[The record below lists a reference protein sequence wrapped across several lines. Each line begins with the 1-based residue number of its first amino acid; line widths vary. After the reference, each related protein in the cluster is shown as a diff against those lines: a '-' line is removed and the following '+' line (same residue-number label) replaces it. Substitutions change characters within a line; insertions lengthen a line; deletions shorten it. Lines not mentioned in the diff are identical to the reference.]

1 MGTTLLALGIVVL
14 AARFVGG
21 IALRIGQPR
30 VVGEIVAGVLI
41 GPSALGLL
49 GGPLATERLFPDAT
63 RSALGVIGQVG
74 LLWFMLLVGAGFDA
88 GRIAGRWRAVV
99 TVAVAVT
106 LVPVAAGFALAP
118 LLHGERFA
126 GPGSSVI
133 AFALFVGAMLSVSAF
148 PVTVRILEE
157 RGLDRSS
164 FGLVAIA
171 AAAVVTVLMFVVTAT
186 AEVVAE
192 GAGSGDL
199 AMIPVRTIV
208 YVGAMVFLVRPLLER
223 VTRHLD
229 RLEPTGMIA
238 IAITISFVSGRLAVE
253 ADLGVIVGG
262 FLAGVVL
269 PRREEFAPLLAS
281 RLGDL
286 VGAVLLPVFLATSG
300 LITDLTAIGIGSV
313 PGIALVMIAAVA
325 SKVVVGWGA
334 ARAVGIP
341 DHEARALGALMN
353 CRGLLVLVVG
363 MAAYEAEVITAQ
375 MQVGSV
381 LVALVTTAMTGPLVA
396 RWLAPDPSRTAPT
409 R

>member
-1 MGTTLLALGIVVL
+1 MATTLLALGIVVV
-14 AARFVGG
+14 AARLMG
-21 IALRIGQPR
+21 ALAGRVGQPR

-41 GPSALGLL
+41 GPSALGLF
-49 GGPLATERLFPDAT
+49 GGPFATERLFPEAT

-74 LLWFMLLVGAGFDA
+74 LLWFMLLVGVGFDPA
-88 GRIAGRWRAVV
+88 RIAGRWKAVGV
-99 TVAVAVT
+99 VAVAVT
-106 LVPVAAGFALAP
+106 LVPVAAGFALIPAV
-118 LLHGERFA
+118 HGDRFA
-126 GPGSSVI
+126 TPGSSVL

-157 RGLDRSS
+157 RGLERSS
-164 FGLVAIA
+164 FGVVAIA

-186 AEVVAE
+186 AQVVAE
-192 GAGSGDL
+192 EAGAGEL
-199 AMIPVRTIV
+199 TLIPVRTVV
-208 YVGAMVFLVRPLLER
+208 YVVGMLWIVRPLLAR
-223 VTRHLD
+223 AASRLARLD
-229 RLEPTGMIA
+229 LTGQLAIA
-238 IAITISFVSGRLAVE
+238 IAISFASGWLAVE
-253 ADLGVIVGG
+253 AGLGVIVGG

-269 PRREEFAPLLAS
+269 PNREVLAPVLSA

-300 LITDLTAIGIGSV
+300 LITDLGALGIGSL
-313 PGIALVMIAAVA
+313 PGLALVLIAAVL

-334 ARAVGIP
+334 ARLVGIP

-363 MAAYEAEVITAQ
+363 MAAYDAGIITAQ

-396 RWLAPDPSRTAPT
+396 RWLSGGPSVPT
-409 R
+409 RVD